1 MKDFKLF
8 SPEKIDYEDGNKP
21 GFFERFND
29 LKKKNPKLKTLLAVG
44 GWEMGM
50 SAFSAMVKDDKNIKK
65 FVDSSIDYLR
75 KWKFDGLLFIL
86 LLNYFFLYNL

>member
-1 MKDFKLF
+1 
-8 SPEKIDYEDGNKP
+8 
-21 GFFERFND
+21 
-29 LKKKNPKLKTLLAVG
+29 LAVG

-86 LLNYFFLYNL
+86 LLNYFFCIIYNKKKRS